1 MQALRGRT
9 IVMFSSLFL
18 LALTFLFFCPIQAHA
33 DGGAPNLAYVSG
45 TSSGV
50 SVIDVMQRQV
60 AATLSVTGNPATILL
75 SSDGR
80 LLYVTQPNL
89 GRLTVIAAKTRQVFC
104 TRSLP
109 GHPSLLALDPGM
121 NILYVAGDQSNLV
134 TALDPTTCEV
144 QRTLQVSSPV
154 SGLAV
159 AVIGGGLIGGVDDQ
173 LWVANAGILNIFD
186 TNGKQRATIPLPEEP
201 HYLSIPTQE
210 TAYVTTRQ
218 GSVLAVDVNT
228 HRISQPLLTSGN
240 FGPMD
245 YDATTGEVY
254 VPDQQHDLVDVL
266 TPVSVGS
273 TPLPHEPE
281 RSLQFT
287 GVPQS
292 VAITNDGRLGF
303 VALENGE
310 VVMLDLP
317 ARQIISTIKVGGHPR
332 FVITGAYPALIQLTP
347 QQSKL
352 LNLLSGVAEFAAI
365 GIFVVFALIT
375 LLRRAKLRKSLPPR
389 PNKQE

>member
-1 MQALRGRT
+1 MQTLRGKT
-9 IVMFSSLFL
+9 TVVVSSLF
-18 LALTFLFFCPIQAHA
+18 LALTFLCFCPLQANA
-33 DGGAPNLAYVSG
+33 DGGAPNLAYVSS
-45 TSSGV
+45 TSQGI

-60 AATLSVTGNPATILL
+60 VGALSVAGNPATVLL

-80 LLYVTQPNL
+80 LLYVTQPTL
-89 GRLTVIAAKTRQVFC
+89 GQLTVIAAKNKQVIC

-109 GHPSLLALDPGM
+109 GHPALLTLDPGM

-134 TALDPTTCEV
+134 TALDPTTCDV
-144 QRTLQVSSPV
+144 RRTLQASGPV

-159 AVIGGGLIGGVDDQ
+159 AVIGGGLIGGVDNQ
-173 LWVANAGILNIFD
+173 LWVANAGILTIFNTD
-186 TNGKQRATIPLPEEP
+186 GKRQATIPLGEEP
-201 HYLSIPTQE
+201 HYLSIPGGE

-228 HRISQPLLTSGN
+228 HRISKPLLASGN

-254 VPDQQHDLVDVL
+254 VPDQQHNLVGVL
-266 TPVSVGS
+266 APVSVGS
-273 TPLPHEPE
+273 TTLPHEPS
-281 RSLQFT
+281 RSLHFIAA
-287 GVPQS
+287 PQS

-303 VALENGE
+303 VALKNGE

-352 LNLLSGVAEFAAI
+352 LNLLSGLAEFAAVV
-365 GIFVVFALIT
+365 IFVVLALIT
-375 LLRRAKLRKSLPPR
+375 VLRRSKVRKSLPPKLHR
-389 PNKQE
+389 QE

>member
-1 MQALRGRT
+1 MQALTRT
-9 IVMFSSLFL
+9 TAVFSSLF
-18 LALTFLFFCPIQAHA
+18 LALTFLFFCPLQAHA

-45 TSSGV
+45 TSPGV

-60 AATLSVTGNPATILL
+60 AETLSVAGNPASILL

-80 LLYVTQPNL
+80 LLYVTQPAL
-89 GRLTVIAAKTRQVFC
+89 GQLTVIAAKNKQVVC
-104 TRSLP
+104 TRNLP
-109 GHPSLLALDPGM
+109 GRPTLLTLDPGM

-134 TALDPTTCEV
+134 TALDPTTCDV
-144 QRTLQVSSPV
+144 RRTLQVSGPV

-159 AVIGGGLIGGVDDQ
+159 AVIGGGLIGGVDNQ
-173 LWVANAGILNIFD
+173 LWVANAGVLTIFNTD
-186 TNGKQRATIPLPEEP
+186 GKQQATIPLPEEP
-201 HYLSIPTQE
+201 QYISIPTQE
-210 TAYVTTRQ
+210 TVYVTTRQ

-228 HRISQPLLTSGN
+228 RRISKPLLTNGS

-254 VPDQQHDLVDVL
+254 VPDQEHNLVDVL

-273 TPLPHEPE
+273 TTLPHEPNG
-281 RSLQFT
+281 SLHFT
-287 GVPQS
+287 AAPQS

-310 VVMLDLP
+310 VAMLDLP
-317 ARQIISTIKVGGHPR
+317 ARQIISMIKVGGLPR

-352 LNLLSGVAEFAAI
+352 LNLLSGVAEFVAI
-365 GIFVVFALIT
+365 IIFVILALIT
-375 LLRRAKLRKSLPPR
+375 ALRRSKMRKSPP
-389 PNKQE
+389 PSKLHKQE